1 MPDRHFV
8 RSDEHFGR
16 SEGMNDVAMAADFSP
31 LGQIFE
37 EMAEVVKYRGEHPP
51 CVLKESTQ
59 DV

>member
-1 MPDRHFV
+1 
-8 RSDEHFGR
+8 
-16 SEGMNDVAMAADFSP
+16 MNDVAMAADFSP